1 MSRRTAAMAAMV
13 AAASLVL
20 AGCGLSGSEGDDGP
34 DAGGGGESAESI
46 AAVTDEELE
55 GTTITMARFFGDCDD
70 TTDGVTDIAEATT
83 ECEAIQILTNK
94 FVAENEWGI
103 EVERLGGAA
112 WHSYYDGLNA
122 ALASS
127 ERPDIAVMHGSNLP
141 DYASRNLIVPVPEDM
156 GIDLADATQ
165 PASDAVDI
173 DGEYYGV
180 PFDTH
185 AIVSHL
191 NMDLLA
197 EAGLTE
203 ADGSYTMP
211 DSVEAFLADAQ
222 TFHEAT
228 GKTFIDIALSGDPMG
243 SRLWMALIWQQG
255 EDFIDAEA
263 RTASADSAAATAAL
277 EFINELADSG
287 YTEPTRDYDASQQA
301 FLRGESA
308 IMYNGVWA
316 VNQYAA
322 EAPFDYQV
330 TDAPML
336 FDEAATWANSHLWA
350 VPVQDDA
357 DPVQYRAAF
366 ELAKFLYEHTGEW
379 AVATGH
385 MASSTSALESEA
397 YQNAPHR
404 TQYLNTATEYGHM
417 QPRLVEWPAIGDL
430 VHEKIEAT
438 WLSGADVDTAL
449 AELQTEITSRL
460 Q

>member
-1 MSRRTAAMAAMV
+1 MSRRTVAMTALFGAAGLA
-13 AAASLVL
+13 L
-20 AGCGLSGSEGDDGP
+20 AGCGLSGTDS
-34 DAGGGGESAESI
+34 GESEEAGSTGEAAASI
-46 AAVTDEELE
+46 AEVTDEELE
-55 GTTITMARFFGDCDD
+55 GTVITMARFFGDCDD
-70 TTDGVTDIAEATT
+70 TTAGVTDVADATT
-83 ECEAIQILTNK
+83 ECEAIQILTNE

-141 DYASRNLIVPVPEDM
+141 DYASRGLVVAVPDDL

-165 PASDAVDI
+165 PATDAVMI
-173 DGEYYGV
+173 DGEHYGV

-191 NMDLLA
+191 NMDLLE
-197 EAGLTE
+197 EAGLTDP
-203 ADGSYTMP
+203 DGNYTVP
-211 DSVEAFLADAQ
+211 DSVEAFMDDAA

-263 RTASADSAAATAAL
+263 RTASADSEAAVTAL
-277 EFINELADSG
+277 QFINDLAEAG

-316 VNQYAA
+316 VNQYSA

-330 TDAPML
+330 ADAPML
-336 FDEAATWANSHLWA
+336 FDESATWANSHLWA

-404 TQYLNTATEYGHM
+404 IQYLNTATEYGHM

-438 WLSGADVDTAL
+438 WLSGAEVESAL